1 MLTEIKRVSLHGFTQ
16 SELERTKLEVNPN
29 SIEVKE
35 KSLNLEINLY
45 DKYNIPRDK
54 IIYIFGGN
62 LGVPQG
68 IEFLKKNIDYCKSIK
83 EAFFLVVG
91 DGTEYKQFYNWIQ
104 TESIKNTL
112 LIKELPKNEYDEII
126 NISHVGL
133 IFLNPH
139 FSIPNFPSRILSYM
153 QNYLPVICAT
163 DLITDIGEIAV
174 QNNFGYKCLT
184 TDLEAFF
191 DFVKK
196 LLNKDLRERMGNN
209 SYKYL
214 INEFNKLDISPIIE
228 YSSLNKITQLFFN
241 ITNENINPN
250 PVFEQLELQNIQAW
264 KTQYGGFTSDI
275 LKLLKSKL
283 NINILPIKEI
293 PKKNKKLISLVLF
306 DSTYTPERVYNYS
319 EFKQKKPPHFYTK
332 VLNSALDQYRR
343 YLPDWIIRIYID
355 NTIPI
360 QNYKNNKAI
369 PNETKVVLDK
379 FFINNNCEIFKVD
392 CDYFSSNGKHYNL
405 IQVIFRY
412 LTLFDEN
419 VTTCFCGDIDNIC
432 SRLLAEHL
440 INFDKS
446 NSDWLLFKPMSA
458 YDRPFFNK
466 MCVDNFM
473 AGMIAFKKNQ
483 DQIYNIEIFQALYRI
498 IDYYYLNKDK
508 LDNICSVLINIDK
521 PLYYGYEEVY
531 LTTIIQYIINTFNL
545 KVDTIPLYWD
555 YGMTPVDSFIFT
567 MSYGINSFLTDD
579 FINFLLIVYL
589 LKISS
594 KINLRLYNFLHSL

>member
-1 MLTEIKRVSLHGFTQ
+1 MKNYNLFNK
-16 SELERTKLEVNPN
+16 NPN
-29 SIEVKE
+29 Y
-35 KSLNLEINLY
+35 NLWN
-45 DKYNIPRDK
+45 D
-54 IIYIFGGN
+54 
-62 LGVPQG
+62 
-68 IEFLKKNIDYCKSIK
+68 
-83 EAFFLVVG
+83 
-91 DGTEYKQFYNWIQ
+91 
-104 TESIKNTL
+104 
-112 LIKELPKNEYDEII
+112 
-126 NISHVGL
+126 
-133 IFLNPH
+133 
-139 FSIPNFPSRILSYM
+139 
-153 QNYLPVICAT
+153 
-163 DLITDIGEIAV
+163 
-174 QNNFGYKCLT
+174 
-184 TDLEAFF
+184 
-191 DFVKK
+191 
-196 LLNKDLRERMGNN
+196 
-209 SYKYL
+209 YL

-498 IDYYYLNKDK
+498 IDYYYLKM
-508 LDNICSVLINIDK
+508 
-521 PLYYGYEEVY
+521 G
-531 LTTIIQYIINTFNL
+531 
-545 KVDTIPLYWD
+545 
-555 YGMTPVDSFIFT
+555 
-567 MSYGINSFLTDD
+567 
-579 FINFLLIVYL
+579 
-589 LKISS
+589 
-594 KINLRLYNFLHSL
+594 RA